1 MATHGAQ
8 EGPPGEQGR
17 RVGIR
22 PRKAVDDLQVA
33 QGYTKDDKGDE
44 DYVVEDVTADEEE
57 VGDEEAKDTEV
68 VDDEEAPDVV
78 DNEEAKHEEMSGN
91 ALDPTEKSFNFAD
104 LFGDDDD
111 DDTTA
116 THGKIAL
123 GKAKPDGG
131 ISTAVGDDDGMFS
144 DEDEDDTVSKA
155 IDVVN
160 TDAVMEESEEAAG
173 SKRQVTAFEE
183 TIRQFVRAA
192 REEAEAAA
200 QTPSASR
207 TAAPAPYTTPRKQI
221 RAPMCKPAQ
230 SGDASPPP
238 KRATVGTGEEKPA
251 VVKAAGDQPPTR
263 HRERRRTKT
272 WGEREKIAK
281 AHQAVDNLRPPLS
294 KKSFDDWSE
303 FEEMLKAYQDA
314 NFVRHSARSS

>member
-1 MATHGAQ
+1 MAMATHGAQ

-57 VGDEEAKDTEV
+57 VGD
-68 VDDEEAPDVV
+68 
-78 DNEEAKHEEMSGN
+78 EEAKHEEMSGN

-144 DEDEDDTVSKA
+144 DEDDTVSKA

-183 TIRQFVRAA
+183 SIRQFVRTA

-303 FEEMLKAYQDA
+303 FEEMLKVYQDA
-314 NFVRHSARSS
+314 NFVRHSVRSS